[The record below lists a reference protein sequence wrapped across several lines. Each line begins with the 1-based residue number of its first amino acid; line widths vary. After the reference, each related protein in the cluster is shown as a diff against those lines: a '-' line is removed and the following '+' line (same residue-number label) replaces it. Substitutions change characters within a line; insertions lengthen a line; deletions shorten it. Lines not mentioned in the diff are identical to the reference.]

1 MTLSS
6 TPSLPSQEALN
17 DLKKALRPNATII
30 GAITLSWSLR
40 PCEPTPDRRVSSS
53 FGLAMITSSIKRRCV
68 KPALANMN
76 SGQIFPLAHGK

>member
-30 GAITLSWSLR
+30 GAITLS
-40 PCEPTPDRRVSSS
+40 CEPQTVRADAGLPCVLVIWTGDDHVIYKTEMCETGPGQYELGPDIPV
-53 FGLAMITSSIKRRCV
+53 GTW
-68 KPALANMN
+68 
-76 SGQIFPLAHGK
+76 